1 MKRASDMRKDLRK
14 SERRYGF
21 TIIEL
26 MTVMLII
33 GLIIS
38 VLVPGINVAKR
49 HAKEVAQQAQL
60 YGIKS
65 SLEMFYNDYDNYP
78 PSERTGS
85 SPEYTCGAQKL
96 AEALVGCDLQ
106 GYDPVSNFDL
116 VVTDNN
122 PNAYAIAGVNGASQQ
137 DEDESLTRRMGP
149 YLQIDE
155 RTKAVDIERLFGVG
169 GTGDLYPGGNPAN
182 KEIGPVLCDIYIKKK
197 VALDSATPRDTVT
210 VGAPLLYYDS
220 SRSSHK
226 FDITS
231 ANGNIYNFEDNQNLI
246 DLGNMRLPLARR
258 SNADHHFGS
267 GYTEGGKA
275 GMEIFYDAITNPA
288 IKVGARPYNPQTYIL
303 ISAGYDGIYG
313 TKDDIAN
320 FGK

>member
-1 MKRASDMRKDLRK
+1 MSKDLRK
-14 SERRYGF
+14 KERRYGF

-26 MTVMLII
+26 MTVLLII

-38 VLVPGINVAKR
+38 VLVPGINIAKR
-49 HAKEVAQQAQL
+49 HAKEVAQHAQL
-60 YGIKS
+60 YSIKS

-85 SPEYTCGAQKL
+85 PPEYTCGAQKL

-116 VVTDNN
+116 VNTDNN
-122 PNAYAIAGVNGASQQ
+122 PNAYAIAGKNGATQQ
-137 DEDESLTRRMGP
+137 DEDQSLARRMGP

-155 RTKAVDIERLFGVG
+155 RTRAVDLERLFGVG

-197 VALDSATPRDTVT
+197 VALDPATPGDTVT
-210 VGAPLLYYDS
+210 VGAPLLYYKS

-226 FDITS
+226 FDTNLP
-231 ANGNIYNFEDNQNLI
+231 NGNIYNSEDNQNLI
-246 DLGNMRLPLARR
+246 DLGNLRLPLAQR
-258 SNADHHFGS
+258 SNSDHHFGTE
-267 GYTEGGKA
+267 YEEGGKR
-275 GMEIFYDAITNPA
+275 GMGIFYDAITNPA
-288 IKVGARPYNPQTYIL
+288 IKVGIRPYNPQTYII
-303 ISAGYDGIYG
+303 ISAGHDGIYG
-313 TKDDIAN
+313 TRDDIAN

>member
-1 MKRASDMRKDLRK
+1 MKKDLQK
-14 SERRYGF
+14 SEHKYGF
-21 TIIEL
+21 TILEL

-38 VLVPGINVAKR
+38 VLVPGINLAKK

-60 YGIKS
+60 YSIKS
-65 SLEMFYNDYDNYP
+65 ALEMFYNDYDDYP
-78 PSERTGS
+78 PSERTGL

-116 VVTDNN
+116 VNTDNN
-122 PNAYAIAGVNGASQQ
+122 YEAYAIAGKDGATQQ
-137 DEDESLTRRMGP
+137 DEDESLARRMGP

-155 RTKAVDIERLFGVG
+155 RTKAVDIEILFGVG

-182 KEIGPVLCDIYIKKK
+182 KEIGPVLCDIYTKKK
-197 VALDSATPRDTVT
+197 VALDPAKPRDAVT
-210 VGAPLLYYDS
+210 VGAPLLYYKS
-220 SRSSHK
+220 SRSSNK
-226 FDITS
+226 FDVTS
-231 ANGNIYNFEDNQNLI
+231 PNGNIYNSEDNQDLI
-246 DLGNMRLPLARR
+246 NLGNLRLPLAAR
-258 SNADHHFGS
+258 SSSDHRFGQSYEDPGPSAKS
-267 GYTEGGKA
+267 GR
-275 GMEIFYDAITNPA
+275 EIFYDAITNPQ

-313 TKDDIAN
+313 TDDDIAN